1 LCSDSSEEDGN
12 HPAKPMAVKKLSDNG
27 KTPSPEQEA
36 AARDR
41 RLRKSV
47 DDQRRRAQYRE
58 ELRDSRAKTIRG
70 TKG

>member
-1 LCSDSSEEDGN
+1 MAAKRSGNGKDSSLQHDD
-12 HPAKPMAVKKLSDNG
+12 AA
-27 KTPSPEQEA
+27 QE
-36 AARDR
+36 R
-41 RLRKSV
+41 RIRKAI